1 MIRTLFYRF
10 PKIIKVFFP
19 QLLYSVKNDSN
30 NIFLTFD
37 DGPIP
42 EVTPQ
47 ILGILSKF
55 NAKATFFCLGKNVEN
70 HIDIFNSI
78 KENGHTVGN
87 HSFDHLNGWK
97 TPDCLYFQNIE
108 KADKLIK
115 SDFFRPPY
123 GKISPI
129 QIFKLRRKYKIVM
142 WDVLSGDFDINLS
155 KQKCAEYVIK
165 NVKSGSIIVFH
176 DSLKAK
182 ERVLYALPIVLEEL
196 QKKGFQFAKL

>member
-1 MIRTLFYRF
+1 MYRTLFYKF
-10 PKIIKVFFP
+10 PKLIRIFFP
-19 QLLYSVKNDSN
+19 QILYSIENDLN
-30 NIFLTFD
+30 EVYLTFD

-47 ILGILSKF
+47 ILDILSYF
-55 NAKATFFCLGKNVEN
+55 NAKASFFCLGKNVLN
-70 HIDIFNSI
+70 NPDIFRTI
-78 KENGHTVGN
+78 IENGHTVGN

-97 TPDCLYFQNIE
+97 TDNFKYFQNIE
-108 KADKLIK
+108 KAERLIK

-129 QIFKLRRKYKIVM
+129 QIFKLSRKYKIVM
-142 WDVLSGDFDINLS
+142 WDVLSGDFDINIS
-155 KQKCAEYVIK
+155 KEKCVEYVLK

-182 ERVLYALPIVLEEL
+182 ERVLYALPVVLDEL
-196 QKKGFQFAKL
+196 QAKGFRFARL

>member
-1 MIRTLFYRF
+1 MYRTLFYKF
-10 PKIIKVFFP
+10 PKLIRIFFP
-19 QLLYSVKNDSN
+19 QILYSIENDLN
-30 NIFLTFD
+30 EVYLTFD

-47 ILGILSKF
+47 ILDILSDF
-55 NAKATFFCLGKNVEN
+55 NAKASFFCLGKNVLN
-70 HIDIFNSI
+70 NPDIFRTI
-78 KENGHTVGN
+78 IENGHTVGN

-97 TPDCLYFQNIE
+97 TDNFKYFQNIE
-108 KADKLIK
+108 KAERLIK

-129 QIFKLRRKYKIVM
+129 QIFKLSRKYKIVM
-142 WDVLSGDFDINLS
+142 WDVLSGDFDINIS
-155 KQKCAEYVIK
+155 KEKCVEYVLK

-182 ERVLYALPIVLEEL
+182 ERVLYALPVVLDEL
-196 QKKGFQFAKL
+196 QAKGFRFARL

>member
-1 MIRTLFYRF
+1 MYRTLFYKF
-10 PKIIKVFFP
+10 PKLIRIFFP
-19 QLLYSVKNDSN
+19 QILYSIENDLN
-30 NIFLTFD
+30 EVYLTFD

-47 ILGILSKF
+47 ILDILSDF
-55 NAKATFFCLGKNVEN
+55 NAKASFFCLGKNVLN
-70 HIDIFNSI
+70 NPDIFRTI
-78 KENGHTVGN
+78 IENGHTIGN

-97 TPDCLYFQNIE
+97 TDNFKYFQNIE
-108 KADKLIK
+108 KAERLIK

-129 QIFKLRRKYKIVM
+129 QIFKLSRKYKIVM
-142 WDVLSGDFDINLS
+142 WDVLSGDFDINIS
-155 KQKCAEYVIK
+155 KEKCVEYVLK

-182 ERVLYALPIVLEEL
+182 ERVLYALPVVLDEL
-196 QKKGFQFAKL
+196 QARGFRFARL